1 MISFPDRH
9 GQAPCFRGWE
19 WSLMWQV
26 PGWLVRFGREAMAVT
41 GDRPGRLLEV
51 LGFAIPSGMSWG
63 LGLGDCFPPIHL

>member
-1 MISFPDRH
+1 
-9 GQAPCFRGWE
+9 
-19 WSLMWQV
+19 MWQV

-51 LGFAIPSGMSWG
+51 SGFAIASGMSSG